1 MVSKYDLVFLIFKY
15 NKDKSKP
22 KQVHN
27 ILAKNYFSMT
37 FSFSIIKFLAICAY
51 ELSKVNVNYGTFF

>member
-1 MVSKYDLVFLIFKY
+1 MVSKYDLGILIFKY
-15 NKDKSKP
+15 NKDKSTP

-27 ILAKNYFSMT
+27 ILAQKYFSMT
-37 FSFSIIKFLAICAY
+37 FSLIKLIAICTY